1 MSQKT
6 KKRKP
11 SFIPAILSITLV
23 LFVIG
28 MLSVVTIY
36 AGRLIDYLKENVQVV
51 LYFNTG
57 SPEDKVRE
65 VEKRISTMSYV
76 KNTKY
81 VSSEEAAM
89 LFKEELGE
97 DFTEVL
103 GGNPLPPSIEVYLK
117 GSTLEK
123 NRMDSLVNTF
133 KTIPMVYEVN
143 SQSDLIDDINTNKN
157 RLSIIMGGIGAIL
170 LIVAFVLMNSTV
182 RLAVYS
188 KRFIIKSMQLVG
200 ATEWFI
206 IRPFIRNSFY
216 WVLFGATIATL
227 LTIGLYIFGANW
239 LSQNVYND
247 PSTLFSAKSLLSEL
261 PVFGGIFAFLLVI
274 GLLVII
280 PGTYVS
286 TKRYLSSKID
296 DLY

>member
-1 MSQKT
+1 MSSKT
-6 KKRKP
+6 SKRKP

-36 AGRLIDYLKENVQVV
+36 TGRLIDYLKENVQVV
-51 LYFNTG
+51 LYFNSGT
-57 SPEDKVRE
+57 PDDKVKG
-65 VEKRISTMSYV
+65 VEKSIMAMPYV
-76 KNTKY
+76 KETKF
-81 VSSEEAAM
+81 VGSEEAAL

-117 GSTLEK
+117 GNTLDRS
-123 NRMDSLVNTF
+123 RMDSVVNEF

-157 RLSIIMGGIGAIL
+157 RLSYIMGGIGAIL

-216 WVLFGATIATL
+216 WVLFGASIATL
-227 LTIGLYIFGANW
+227 LTAGLYMYGASW
-239 LSQNVYND
+239 LSKNVYN
-247 PSTLFSAKSLLSEL
+247 SEGSLFSAKSLLAEL

-286 TKRYLSSKID
+286 TKRYLSLKID

>member
-1 MSQKT
+1 MSTKT

-36 AGRLIDYLKENVQVV
+36 TGRLIDYLKENVQVV

-57 SPEDKVRE
+57 TPEDKVKE
-65 VEKRISTMSYV
+65 VEKNIQLMPYV
-76 KNTKY
+76 KETKY
-81 VSSEEAAM
+81 VGSDEAAL

-117 GSTLEK
+117 GNTLDRS
-123 NRMDSLVNTF
+123 RMDSVVSEF

-157 RLSIIMGGIGAIL
+157 RLSYIMGGIGLIL

-216 WVLFGATIATL
+216 WVLFGASVATF
-227 LTIGLYIFGANW
+227 LTTGLYIYGANW
-239 LSQNVYND
+239 LSKNVYNNQE
-247 PSTLFSAKSLLSEL
+247 SLFSAKSLLAEL

-280 PGTYVS
+280 PGTYIS
-286 TKRYLSSKID
+286 TKRYLSLKID

>member
-1 MSQKT
+1 MSTKT
-6 KKRKP
+6 RKRKP

-28 MLSVVTIY
+28 VLSVVTIY
-36 AGRLIDYLKENVQVV
+36 TGRLIDYLKENVQVV

-57 SPEDKVRE
+57 TPEDKVKE
-65 VEKRISTMSYV
+65 VEKNIQLMPYV
-76 KNTKY
+76 KETKY
-81 VSSEEAAM
+81 VGSDEAAL

-117 GSTLEK
+117 GNTLDRS
-123 NRMDSLVNTF
+123 RMDSVVSEF

-157 RLSIIMGGIGAIL
+157 RLSYIMGGIGMIL

-216 WVLFGATIATL
+216 WVLFGASVATL
-227 LTIGLYIFGANW
+227 LTTGLYIYGANW
-239 LSQNVYND
+239 LSKNVYNNQE
-247 PSTLFSAKSLLSEL
+247 TLFSAKSLLAEL

-280 PGTYVS
+280 PGTYIS
-286 TKRYLSSKID
+286 TKRYLSLKID